1 MPLNPVFLSASVP
14 DPHRDPKYFSTGDT
28 IAIRDAVI
36 ALVTA
41 VVLRTRLVF
50 GGHPAIT
57 PMVKWVADR
66 YDRFDRVRMFQSTFY
81 RDKYIADVARFKY
94 VEIAAAGSREQSLK
108 DMREAMLRSERF
120 SAAFFIGGM
129 DGVEAEYRLVREL
142 PYPVPCYPVATTG
155 AAARILWEQIAPDT
169 DDRFFSGLREKT
181 AYTALFTRIL
191 DELETRG

>member
-14 DPHRDPKYFSTGDT
+14 DPHRDQKYFTTGDT

-36 ALVTA
+36 ALVST
-41 VVLRTRLVF
+41 VVHRTTLVF

-66 YDRFDRVRMFQSTFY
+66 YDRFDHVRMFQSMFF
-81 RDKYIADVARFKY
+81 RDKYIADVERFKY
-94 VEIAAAGSREQSLK
+94 IEISAAGSREQSLK

-129 DGVEAEYRLVREL
+129 DGVEAEHRLVREL
-142 PYPVPCYPVATTG
+142 PYRVPCYPVATTG
-155 AAARILWEQIAPDT
+155 AAARILWESIAPDA
-169 DDRFFSGLREKT
+169 DDRYFSELAEKT
-181 AYTALFTRIL
+181 AYAALFTRIL
-191 DELETRG
+191 DELETRR